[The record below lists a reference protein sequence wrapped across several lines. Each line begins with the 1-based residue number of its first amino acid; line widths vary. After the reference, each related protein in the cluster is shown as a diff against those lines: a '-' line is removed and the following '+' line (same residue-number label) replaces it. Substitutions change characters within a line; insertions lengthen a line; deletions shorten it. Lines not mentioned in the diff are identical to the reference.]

1 MAKTLA
7 PLMVGFTCLSWLVAG
22 LVFWLASEQVVS
34 QQSQRLMAIAYRYS
48 RLAEEMA
55 LSASKDQDQ
64 ILKVIKNIGVDLTLQ
79 PATEELLIAK
89 LSGGQSQCLFFRS
102 RLNSDCDS
110 SHSQTLLASEP
121 THKALGSQ
129 GGTLI
134 YRTPEVTWLSAY
146 RPIQLL
152 NWGIVVQIKLAEIQ
166 LPFLKLA
173 LLLNLLLLAIN
184 TLIWLSYSYFRQNK
198 QWANYSLNWE
208 PLSTP
213 ESQFQVLIQSLGG
226 IVYSYGVAEDFFE
239 WQGNCLHIL
248 GYSELN
254 QNRHLHQWLNLVYSE
269 DRERVKSKFNLTL
282 SQGTPLDLEYR
293 VRHQNGHYIW
303 VHQKGVFY
311 KNANKSLLL
320 IGIILDI
327 SARIEE
333 QKIYLEVEE
342 KYQKMLETSAEGIWI
357 IDDVGRTTFV
367 NKTMATML
375 GYQCRE
381 MLDKTIFDLTD
392 EEGKALAQENLKR
405 RQQGINETHEFK
417 FIHKNGQPV
426 WTLIATN
433 PLQDK
438 KGNFVGALGMITDIS
453 NQKKLELELKNAIK
467 EVHELNKDLLLINE
481 LNELLQSCVTLQE
494 AYQIL
499 PDLITPL
506 FANYSGGIFKVTEP
520 EEMVEMTLSWGKTYN
535 QSFFTPQDCWSLRR
549 GITYQPETSS
559 PPLFC
564 HHVLADAHLRDSICI
579 PMSVA
584 GKQWGFFFL
593 GTQFPEKLSHNKQE
607 IAHILCRSITLELA
621 NLELKAAL
629 EEDNIRDPLTGLYN
643 RRYWTEALRKQLF
656 LALKNNQSLGLIMMD
671 LDYFKNFNDTF
682 GHQAGDRLLEAVG
695 KLLKSEFRSSD
706 TPCRYGG
713 EEFLIILPG
722 ANLAETKARAQTLL
736 NLVTK
741 LQIHYHGDRLGNLTA
756 SFGVSAFPEH
766 GLNADNLVQN
776 ADQALYRAKSQ
787 GRNRVCPP

>member
-1 MAKTLA
+1 MTKTLA
-7 PLMVGFTCLSWLVAG
+7 PLMVGFTCLSWFVTG
-22 LVFWLASEQVVS
+22 LVFWWASQQAVS
-34 QQSQRLMAIAYRYS
+34 QQSQRLMAIAYRYG

-55 LSASKDQDQ
+55 LSTGKGQGQ
-64 ILKVIKNIGVDLTLQ
+64 ILTIIEDMGVDLTLQ

-89 LSGGQSQCLFFRS
+89 LSGGRSQCLFFRS
-102 RLNSDCDS
+102 RLTSNCDS
-110 SHSQTLLASEP
+110 SHTQTLLASEP
-121 THKALGSQ
+121 TRKALGHQ
-129 GGTLI
+129 VGTLI
-134 YRTPEVTWLSAY
+134 YRTPEATWLSVY
-146 RPIQLL
+146 RPVRFF

-184 TLIWLSYSYFRQNK
+184 ILIWLSYNYLRQNK

-208 PLSTP
+208 PLSSP
-213 ESQFQVLIQSLGG
+213 ESQFQTLMQSLGG
-226 IVYSYGVAEDFFE
+226 IIYSYGVAEDFFE
-239 WQGNCLHIL
+239 WQGNYLHIL
-248 GYSELN
+248 GYSQLK
-254 QNRHLHQWLNLVYSE
+254 QNRHLHQWLDLVYSE
-269 DRERVKSKFNLTL
+269 DRQRVKSKFDLTL

-293 VRHQNGHYIW
+293 VRHQKGHYLW

-311 KNANKSLLL
+311 KTANKSLLL

-327 SARIEE
+327 SARKEE
-333 QKIYLEVEE
+333 QKIYSEVEE

-357 IDDVGRTTFV
+357 INDVGMTTFV

-375 GYQCRE
+375 GYECQE

-392 EEGKALAQENLKR
+392 EEGKALAQESLKR
-405 RQQGINETHEFK
+405 RRQGINETHEFK

-426 WTLIATN
+426 WTLISTN

-438 KGNFVGALGMITDIS
+438 NGNFVGALGMLTDIS

-499 PDLITPL
+499 PSLIAPL
-506 FANYSGGIFKVTEP
+506 FANYSGGIFKVTES
-520 EEMVEMTLSWGKTYN
+520 EEMVEMILSWGKTYN
-535 QSFFTPQDCWSLRR
+535 QSFFSPQDCWSLRR
-549 GITYQPETSS
+549 GVTYQPETGSQ
-559 PPLFC
+559 PLFC

-584 GKQWGFFFL
+584 GKQWGFLFL
-593 GTQFPEKLSHNKQE
+593 GTAISEKLGHNKQE

-643 RRYWTEALRKQLF
+643 RRYWTEALRKQVF
-656 LALKNNQSLGLIMMD
+656 FALKNNQSLGLIMMD

-682 GHQAGDRLLEAVG
+682 GHQAGDRLLEAIG

-722 ANLAETKARAQTLL
+722 ATLTETKARAQTLL
-736 NLVTK
+736 NLVSE

-756 SFGVSAFPEH
+756 SFGVSALPEH
-766 GLNADNLVQN
+766 GLNAENLVQS
-776 ADQALYRAKSQ
+776 ADQALYQAKSQ
-787 GRNRVCPP
+787 GRNRVCIP